1 MLILDSVDVYLG
13 KRTRQR
19 LRHNGLMSVILHKFE
34 YCTGI
39 LFLNTS
45 YVSEFGEAILSRIH
59 VLLRYENLDRH
70 AGRDM
75 WRNFLEKAR
84 TPKGA
89 ANIGS
94 KRLESLVQVGLN
106 GGQVRCLTNL
116 LPKACRRLLFRLRM
130 SWLWGIRLSH
140 CRRQDRNSSPSYT
153 VSMLS
158 TAYITEGIRVQ
169 AKSRLPDDG
178 MDIPNFGEASSI
190 IDWVVVP
197 SSRSD
202 L

>member
-1 MLILDSVDVYLG
+1 MLILDGADVYLE
-13 KRTRQR
+13 KSTRQG
-19 LRHNGLMSVILHKFE
+19 LRRNGLMSVILHKFG
-34 YCTGI
+34 YYTGI
-39 LFLNTS
+39 LFLTTN

-59 VLLRYENLDRH
+59 VLLRDEDLDRH
-70 AGRDM
+70 ARRDM
-75 WRNFLEKAR
+75 WRNFLERGR
-84 TPKGA
+84 TSKGA

-94 KRLESLVQVGLN
+94 KRLESLVQIGLN
-106 GGQVRCLTNL
+106 GGQVRCLTDL

-130 SWLWGIRLSH
+130 SWLRGIRLSH
-140 CRRQDRNSSPSYT
+140 CRRQDKNSSPSYT
-153 VSMLS
+153 ASMLS
-158 TAYITEGIRVQ
+158 TAYITEGIWIQ

-197 SSRSD
+197 SSRWD